1 VQAAAYIN
9 VNKTTL
15 QEYLLLLVEKKAEL
29 AEDVHSESGVV
40 IAATWLISFEQIRRH
55 DALAA
60 DYLLFMA
67 CVDRNDIPLAL
78 LPTSRLNEQGLH
90 AVATL
95 DAYSLVTK
103 RTAESALDLHQLV
116 HISTRNWLQQQG
128 LLSQWN

>member
-1 VQAAAYIN
+1 M
-9 VNKTTL
+9 
-15 QEYLLLLVEKKAEL
+15 
-29 AEDVHSESGVV
+29 AEDLHQESWVV

-67 CVDRNDIPLAL
+67 SVDRNDIPLAL
-78 LPTSRLNEQGLH
+78 LPMASPHEQGTR

-103 RTAESALDLHQLV
+103 RTAELALDLHQLV
-116 HISTRNWLQQQG
+116 HVSTRNWQG
-128 LLSQWN
+128 LLS